1 MQIPSDGF
9 SETTTPLTEPSVVAV
24 APGVVRYAPGKFH
37 FEMIRSELEEV
48 VGPEH
53 ISTADSDRLIYSCDW
68 FWPPQ
73 MWLDRGQPLPAPD
86 YIVHPGSAEEISAI
100 MEIANK
106 YRIPVIPWGGGSG
119 TQGGA
124 LSLYGGIILDL
135 KRLDQIIEINERAMT
150 VTAQAGINGTQLEW
164 ALNERG
170 FTLPHYPASAN
181 CATLGGYLAPR
192 GSGTISTKYGKA
204 EDLVMGMQVVLP
216 DGHIIRTPR
225 VPNHASGPDFMRLF
239 LGAEGTLGIIT
250 EATMQIDYPPEA
262 RLLRAMLFE
271 DTLKAIEAGR
281 RMMVHRLNPMVIRLY
296 DPNSTASLVK
306 ETLGLDLAGG
316 YMVIGFDGDPDIA
329 ALQEEKAVR
338 ICSEL
343 GARDLGREP
352 GEKWW
357 NRRYDFYYPPK
368 TLKFPW
374 MYGTTET
381 VSTFDKIE
389 GLWLAQKQ
397 AVEEGYRDWGVRYI
411 AHFSHWWH
419 WGAAMY
425 SRFIIEAPPE
435 DPEEAIRLHNRIW
448 NSAVTAAL
456 ENGGMINEHHGVGL
470 KLARFM
476 RRQYGDAWPF
486 LQMLK
491 QTIDPNGIMNPGK
504 VGFGR

>member
-1 MQIPSDGF
+1 MTDG
-9 SETTTPLTEPSVVAV
+9 ETNTLTEQVEALRQAGRADSYP
-24 APGVVRYAPGKFH
+24 PRTFH
-37 FEMIRSELEEV
+37 YEMVRSELEEI
-48 VGPEH
+48 VGADH
-53 ISTADSDRLIYSCDW
+53 ISTRPSDKLIYSCDW

-73 MWLDRGQPLPAPD
+73 MWRDRGQPLPAPD
-86 YIVHPGSAEEISAI
+86 YIVHPASPEEIAAVLK
-100 MEIANK
+100 IANAFN
-106 YRIPVIPWGGGSG
+106 IPVIPWGGGSG
-119 TQGGA
+119 TQGGG

-135 KRLDQIIEINERAMT
+135 KRLDRILDIDEQSLT

-170 FTLPHYPASAN
+170 LTLPHYPASAN

-204 EDLVMGMQVVLP
+204 EDLVLGMQVVLP
-216 DGHIIRTPR
+216 DGRILRTPP

-239 LGAEGTLGIIT
+239 LGSEGTFGVIT
-250 EATMQIDYPPEA
+250 EATMQVDYLPEV
-262 RLLRAMLFE
+262 RLLRAMLF
-271 DTLKAIEAGR
+271 DDIKKAIEAGR
-281 RMMVHRLNPMVIRLY
+281 RMMVRRLSPMVIRLY

-306 ETLGLDLAGG
+306 ETLGLDLTGG

-329 ALQEEKAVR
+329 ALQEEKAIQ

-352 GEKWW
+352 GERWW
-357 NRRYDFYYPPK
+357 NHRYDFYYPPK
-368 TLKFPW
+368 TLKLPW

-397 AVEEGYRDWGVRYI
+397 AVEEGYQDWGVRYI

-425 SRFIIEAPPE
+425 SRFIIEAPPQ

-448 NSAVTAAL
+448 NTAVTASL

-476 RRQYGDAWPF
+476 RRQYGDAWPL
-486 LQMLK
+486 LQDIKNTL
-491 QTIDPNGIMNPGK
+491 DPKGIMNPGK